1 MYPSMPVTAVRPT
14 LPSADLLG
22 PSAPG
27 FEHGFGN
34 RLESALER
42 VNSVQ
47 LAADG
52 ALSKLA
58 SGGDVD
64 LHGSMIA
71 LSEAEIALKAMV
83 SVRDKVVSAYETLL
97 NLAV

>member
-1 MYPSMPVTAVRPT
+1 MPVGAARPA
-14 LPSADLLG
+14 LPSHDLLG
-22 PSAPG
+22 PSATSFEAG
-27 FEHGFGN
+27 FSG
-34 RLESALER
+34 RLEAALER
-42 VNSVQ
+42 VNHTSLQ
-47 LAADG
+47 ADS
-52 ALSKLA
+52 ALTKLA

-83 SVRDKVVSAYETLL
+83 SVRDKVIAAYETLL